1 MAAMSATLVTG
12 GAGYI
17 GSHVAVALAAA
28 GREIVAF
35 DNFVN
40 SSAAAVERLRKL
52 VPSLV
57 FHEADMRDGAR
68 IGDIARRHGCDSVVH
83 LAGLKAVG
91 ESVEQ
96 PLRYYDN
103 NVTGTLEMLKGL
115 MDSPVRKFVF
125 SSSATVYGLAEKMP
139 IAEGTATS
147 PQSPYGETKLMIE
160 HILRDLAAADAS
172 WKIVN
177 LRYFNPVGAHESG
190 FIGELPSG
198 VPNNL
203 MPYVCQTAAGVRREL
218 SIFGNDYP
226 TRDGTGVRDFIHVMD
241 LAEGHVAAQRY
252 LEATGGLLTVNLGT
266 GGGYSVLQM
275 VHAFE
280 RACGRPVPYEIL
292 PRRPGDVAQTYGD
305 VSRAKALLGWSTRR
319 GLDEIC
325 ADAWRWQQWSAAN
338 VAADR

>member
-1 MAAMSATLVTG
+1 MARILAARWRVIQWRAMSATLVTG

-40 SSAAAVERLRKL
+40 SSAQAVERLRKL
-52 VPSLV
+52 VPALV
-57 FHEADMRDGAR
+57 FYEADMRDAAR
-68 IGDIARRHGCDSVVH
+68 IGEIARHHGCDSVVH

-115 MDSPVRKFVF
+115 LDSPVRQFVF

-139 IAEGTATS
+139 IAEDTATS

-160 HILRDLAAADAS
+160 HILRDLAAADKS
-172 WKIVN
+172 WRIVN

-203 MPYVCQTAAGVRREL
+203 MPYVCQTAAGVR
-218 SIFGNDYP
+218 
-226 TRDGTGVRDFIHVMD
+226 
-241 LAEGHVAAQRY
+241 
-252 LEATGGLLTVNLGT
+252 
-266 GGGYSVLQM
+266 
-275 VHAFE
+275 
-280 RACGRPVPYEIL
+280 
-292 PRRPGDVAQTYGD
+292 
-305 VSRAKALLGWSTRR
+305 
-319 GLDEIC
+319 LDIIC
-325 ADAWRWQQWSAAN
+325 AMSAIQLQQATFHATRN
-338 VAADR
+338 DDRGACPGRRNR

>member
-35 DNFVN
+35 DNFIN
-40 SSAAAVERLRKL
+40 SSADAVERLRRL

-57 FHEADMRDGAR
+57 FYEADMRDAAR
-68 IGDIARRHGCDSVVH
+68 IGDIARRHRCDSVVH

-115 MDSPVRKFVF
+115 MDSPVRQFVF

-139 IAEGTATS
+139 IAEDTATA

-160 HILRDLAAADAS
+160 HILRDLAAADGS
-172 WKIVN
+172 WRIVN

-241 LAEGHVAAQRY
+241 LAEGHVAALRAMASGA
-252 LEATGGLLTVNLGT
+252 LPSPFTVNLGT
-266 GGGYSVLQM
+266 GTGYSVLEL
-275 VHAFE
+275 VEAFE
-280 RACGRPVPYEIL
+280 RVNGVKVPRRFAA
-292 PRRPGDVAQTYGD
+292 RRPGDVVTCYADPTLAQRAMGWKA
-305 VSRAKALLGWSTRR
+305 SRGIEEMCR
-319 GLDEIC
+319 
-325 ADAWRWQQWSAAN
+325 DAWRWQRALAA
-338 VAADR
+338 

>member
-1 MAAMSATLVTG
+1 MSATLVTG

-17 GSHVAVALAAA
+17 GSHVAVALAAT

-35 DNFVN
+35 DNFAN
-40 SSAAAVERLRKL
+40 SSAAAVDRLRKL
-52 VPSLV
+52 VPSLA
-57 FHEADMRDGAR
+57 FHEADMRDAAR

-103 NVTGTLEMLKGL
+103 NVTGTIEMMKGL
-115 MDSPVRKFVF
+115 MDSPVRQFVF

-139 IAEGTATS
+139 IAEDTALA

-160 HILRDLAAADAS
+160 HILRDLAAADPS
-172 WKIVN
+172 WRVVN

-203 MPYVCQTAAGVRREL
+203 MPYVCQTAAGVRKEL

-241 LAEGHVAAQRY
+241 LAEGHVAA
-252 LEATGGLLTVNLGT
+252 LHAMEAGELPSPFTVNLGT
-266 GGGYSVLQM
+266 GRGYSVLEL
-275 VHAFE
+275 VEAFE
-280 RACGRPVPYEIL
+280 RINGVKVARRFA
-292 PRRPGDVAQTYGD
+292 PRRPGDVVTCYAD
-305 VSRAKALLGWSTRR
+305 ASLAEKAMGWKAAR
-319 GLDEIC
+319 GIEAMC
-325 ADAWRWQQWSAAN
+325 RDAWRWQRALAS
-338 VAADR
+338 